1 MKILFALLSLFF
13 SMALTGCGGGGGGGS
28 ADNASDAILS
38 STAQSEPKQLSG
50 KLAQNYVR
58 GATILTDKLVDGV
71 GNFVRDTGETDAI
84 SEESGDYS
92 ILGPVGDYL
101 LVTSGGQKQN
111 SAGVWVDAAPMM
123 APPPEVGQTTTN
135 ITPLTTLVAF
145 EPELKQKLNELGGW
159 NADIASP
166 SGVNGSLLRIAKT
179 VETLSSVVGGGDTP
193 LVSDLGSQLK
203 SLGKF
208 ATQINVTTEE
218 LANPETLKS
227 VAAKSLTEIVSDPTL
242 VATPPTAEQ
251 QALLNTAL
259 TDAVQAIAETIPD
272 GPVVEVETLAELE
285 TAQKSSLESIGVTP
299 GITIPMSLTGSMT
312 FQPVIRKVNL
322 TLSGSTL
329 TLTAEVD
336 QGGANDVKYAWSS
349 SPASFNLVSQ
359 QEATA
364 QINNY
369 DRSALGI
376 TLRVTDSTGN
386 LSDTATCTWIA
397 NPTTC
402 DCMNLAID
410 ECG

>member
-1 MKILFALLSLFF
+1 MKILSTLAGLLVF
-13 SMALTGCGGGGGGGS
+13 SFLAACGGGGGGVS
-28 ADNASDAILS
+28 TNNASDELIS
-38 STAQSEPKQLSG
+38 STTQSEPKQLSG

-92 ILGPVGDYL
+92 VLGPGGDYL

-123 APPPEVGQTTTN
+123 APPPEPGQATTN

-179 VETLSSVVGGGDTP
+179 VETLATVVGGGATP

-285 TAQKSSLESIGVTP
+285 TAQKSSLDSIGVTP
-299 GITIPMSLTGSMT
+299 GITIPISLTGSVT

>member
-1 MKILFALLSLFF
+1 MKILFAVLSLFF
-13 SMALTGCGGGGGGGS
+13 SLALTGCGGGGGGGS
-28 ADNASDAILS
+28 ADNASDALLS
-38 STAQSEPKQLSG
+38 STTQSEPKQLSG

-84 SEESGDYS
+84 SEENGDYS
-92 ILGPVGDYL
+92 IVGPGGDYL

-111 SAGVWVDAAPMM
+111 SAGVWVNAAPMM
-123 APPPEVGQTTTN
+123 APPPEVGQATTN

-159 NADIASP
+159 NTDIASP

-179 VETLSSVVGGGDTP
+179 VETLSTVVGGGDTP

-208 ATQINVTTEE
+208 ATQINVTTED

-227 VAAKSLTEIVSDPTL
+227 VATESLTAIVSDPTL
-242 VATPPTAEQ
+242 VTTPPTAEQ

-259 TDAVQAIAETIPD
+259 ADAVQAIAETIPD
-272 GPVVEVETLAELE
+272 GTVVEVDTLAELE
-285 TAQKSSLESIGVTP
+285 TAQKPSLESVGVGP
-299 GITIPMSLTGSMT
+299 GITIKVSFGGSIT
-312 FQPVIRKVNL
+312 FTPVIRKL
-322 TLSGSTL
+322 RLELEGSTL
-329 TLTAEVD
+329 NLTAEVD
-336 QGGANDVKYAWSS
+336 QGGANSIDYEWSS
-349 SPASFNLVSQ
+349 NSPQLSPSEPEQA
-359 QEATA
+359 AA
-364 QINNY
+364 QILNFDQSNLTVSLKVSNSNNQTH
-369 DRSALGI
+369 SASC
-376 TLRVTDSTGN
+376 V
-386 LSDTATCTWIA
+386 WIA

-402 DCMNLAID
+402 DCVKGEED